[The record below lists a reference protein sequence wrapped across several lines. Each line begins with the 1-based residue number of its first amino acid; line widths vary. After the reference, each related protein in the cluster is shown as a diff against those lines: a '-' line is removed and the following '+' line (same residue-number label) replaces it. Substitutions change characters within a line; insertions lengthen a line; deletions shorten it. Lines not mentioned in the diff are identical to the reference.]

1 MHEDHVDAQRPATDA
16 PAAREDYAAPELT
29 DLGSFE
35 ELTQF
40 NPTGA
45 TDSEGSS

>member
-1 MHEDHVDAQRPATDA
+1 MPEDRADTQDAAETQDP
-16 PAAREDYAAPELT
+16 REDYVAPTLT

-35 ELTQF
+35 ELTKF